1 MLQGRYPDQVELQ
14 IPLHHMP
21 KDFFIPDLYKSE
33 IIKTVKN
40 ARQILDPR
48 KKDRAPAVL
57 DLGPVRFLIPRHFGF
72 CYGVENAID
81 IAYRTVEEHPGKNI
95 YLLSE
100 MIHNPTVNKDLE
112 ARGVRFLFETD
123 GTERIAIESLSP
135 EDIVIV
141 PAFGTTLEI
150 QKKLERQGINP
161 YQYDTTCPF
170 VVKVWKRGKQLGTKG
185 YSLVIH
191 GKYQHEET
199 RATFSHSA
207 QEAPCVVVLNPEEA
221 RILADIILE
230 KRPRSDFQKYFGMKC
245 TDGFDP
251 VGDMKRIGV
260 INQTTMLATETREV
274 MQILRDA
281 VEEKYGI
288 AAGKTGSGSVGTR
301 TAASDK
307 ESASDTESGST
318 ADPGSNAIP
327 EGNPA
332 VEMHFADTTDTLC
345 YATNENQ
352 SATYGLM
359 EERADIALVV
369 GGYNSSNTMHLVE
382 LLEERFPTYHV
393 RDASEIK
400 SRSEIHHFN
409 QWNKQVE
416 RTRNWMPKAA
426 EPVTIAITSGASCP
440 DALVDEVLLKVASY
454 FEGCRPVD
462 EALKPFREEE
472 SASAQSGTTMK

>member
-1 MLQGRYPDQVELQ
+1 MCWALTTSPNASSTRNSSGTDNDFSAGITRDTS
-14 IPLHHMP
+14 HTMP
-21 KDFFIPDLYKSE
+21 KEFLIPDLYRSE

-48 KKDRAPAVL
+48 KKDRTPAVL

-81 IAYRTVEEHPGKNI
+81 IAYRTVEENPGRNI

-123 GTERIAIESLSP
+123 GTERISIETLSP
-135 EDIVIV
+135 DDIVIV
-141 PAFGTTLEI
+141 PAFGTTIAVQKQLEG
-150 QKKLERQGINP
+150 QGINP

-170 VVKVWKRGKQLGTKG
+170 VIKVWKRGKQLGSKG

-199 RATFSHSA
+199 RATFSHSS
-207 QEAPCVVVLNPEEA
+207 QEAPCVVVLNTEEA
-221 RILADIILE
+221 HILADIMLA

-251 VGDMKRIGV
+251 MEDMKRIGV

-281 VEEKYGI
+281 VREKF
-288 AAGKTGSGSVGTR
+288 GT
-301 TAASDK
+301 S
-307 ESASDTESGST
+307 S
-318 ADPGSNAIP
+318 
-327 EGNPA
+327 

-359 EERADIALVV
+359 DERADLALVV

-382 LLEERFPTYHV
+382 LLEERFPTCHI

-409 QWNKQVE
+409 QWSKEVE
-416 RTRNWMPKAA
+416 QTRNWMPKAA

-454 FEGCRPVD
+454 FEGCRPVE
-462 EALKPFREEE
+462 EALKPFRDE
-472 SASAQSGTTMK
+472 AAHSGTT